1 MVDLKTIIDF
11 FKQNFS
17 LYFLALQNVL
27 FLQKIFKVIV
37 TKLEIS

>member
-17 LYFLALQNVL
+17 LYFLV
-27 FLQKIFKVIV
+27 LQKIFKVIV